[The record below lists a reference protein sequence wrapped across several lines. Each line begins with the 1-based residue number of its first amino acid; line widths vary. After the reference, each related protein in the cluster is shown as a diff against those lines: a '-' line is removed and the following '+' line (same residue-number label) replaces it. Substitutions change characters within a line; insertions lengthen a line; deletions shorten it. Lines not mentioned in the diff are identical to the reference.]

1 MGRVAAGLKRHRLI
15 IERPTEQEGAS
26 GGKLDNWDP
35 VRTVWAAID
44 ALKGD
49 KLTTARQ
56 VHATATHAIQM
67 DYFEDVR
74 PSCRGR
80 IGNVAY
86 EFNSVLSERNM
97 KYRMDIIATERIVS

>member
-15 IERPTEQEGAS
+15 IERQTLAEGAS
-26 GGKLDNWDP
+26 GARLQNWDM
-35 VRTVWAAID
+35 VRTVWASID

-49 KLTTARQ
+49 KLISARQ
-56 VHATATHAIQM
+56 IAATATHAIAM
-67 DYFEDVR
+67 DYFADVV

-80 IGNVAY
+80 IGDTVY

-97 KYRMDIIATERIVS
+97 KYRMDIIATERII